1 MKAKRPPLENLI
13 TRLVKQIQIRNPD
26 KPAIGIDQIIELE
39 ARWSKFPEK
48 LYQTVKK
55 LEIQERTAWKDLSKI
70 EIRDVEYIVGW
81 SISGQPII
89 VRHVMKF
96 ENTTT
101 DPKRFTKKGSKFSQE
116 LIAQASL
123 QNLLF

>member
-1 MKAKRPPLENLI
+1 MKSKRPPLENLI

-55 LEIQERTAWKDLSKI
+55 LEIQERMAWKDLSKI
-70 EIRDVEYIVGW
+70 EVRDVEYQIGISLSGE
-81 SISGQPII
+81 SIL
-89 VRHVMKF
+89 VKHVIEEKSF
-96 ENTTT
+96 YKNRSN
-101 DPKRFTKKGSKFSQE
+101 PKKSPRKETEQRVLSFISKTQF
-116 LIAQASL
+116 
-123 QNLLF
+123 